1 MIEFKNVSKQY
12 FDGRWWGQKKKI
24 QALDDISLHIKEGS
38 CFALVGES
46 GSGKSTLG
54 KVLIGLEKPDSGQI
68 FFKGIN
74 ILNSSNQTRQQLR
87 RDMQIVFQ
95 DCFSAV
101 NSRMKIRDVIAEPM
115 RVHLQYSST
124 EIREEVNRLLET
136 VGLNEEDAEKYPH
149 QFSGGQLQRITIA
162 RAISIQPKCI
172 ILDEVINSLDVLVQI
187 SILKLLK
194 KLQREFNLTYLFICH
209 DLHSVKL
216 FADEVAVMDKGKIV
230 DYTENVKEFDKLTHS
245 ASRRLLEAQL
255 PIRAQQASENMSDKK
270 GMNVS

>member
-12 FDGRWWGQKKKI
+12 FDGKWWGQKKKI

-54 KVLIGLEKPDSGQI
+54 KILIGLEKPESGQI
-68 FFKGIN
+68 FFNGFN
-74 ILNSSNQTRQQLR
+74 LLNSSNQTRQQLR

-115 RVHLQYSST
+115 RVHLQYSSK
-124 EIREEVNRLLET
+124 EKREEVKRLLET
-136 VGLNEEDAEKYPH
+136 VGLTAEDGEKYPH

-162 RAISIQPKCI
+162 RAISIQPKFI

-194 KLQREFNLTYLFICH
+194 KLQRELNLTYLFISH

-230 DYTENVKEFDKLTHS
+230 DYTEDVKEFDKLTHP

-255 PIRAQQASENMSDKK
+255 PIKTQQASEDMSVKK